1 MKSIIIVNKLRMKSL
16 EDEVNR
22 LLSFFCEY
30 GESQIIDLGDGIP
43 KEEAFGKIKGEEADL
58 YVTVETAGFDMR
70 MTGNALGF
78 NLVPGRF
85 FHIIYSKAEHYPEL
99 TERLNISHYIIEM
112 SEKTEWCNRRKLLEE
127 YLKEAQLP

>member
-1 MKSIIIVNKLRMKSL
+1 MKNL

-22 LLSFFCEY
+22 LLSFFYEY
-30 GESQIIDLGDGIP
+30 GESKIIDLGDGISQ
-43 KEEAFGKIKGEEADL
+43 EEAFGNIKGEEADL
-58 YVTVETAGFDMR
+58 YVTVEVAGFDMR

-85 FHIIYSKAEHYPEL
+85 FHIIYSKTGRYPEL

-112 SEKTEWCNRRKLLEE
+112 NEKAEWCDRRKLLED
-127 YLKEAQLP
+127 YLKEAKLL